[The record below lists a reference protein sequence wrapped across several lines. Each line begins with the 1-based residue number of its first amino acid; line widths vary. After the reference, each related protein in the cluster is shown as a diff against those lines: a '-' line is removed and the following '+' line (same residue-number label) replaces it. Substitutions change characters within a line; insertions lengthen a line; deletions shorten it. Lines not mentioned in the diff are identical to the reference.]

1 MRETFGLYVN
11 TTNFILLY
19 STEPMAHLQVN
30 LNIEHAQR
38 GEGENE
44 RAWQSVCLKAL
55 LFELRCCF
63 MIIAQNNKAYGHVN
77 GELSS
82 SIQGD

>member
-1 MRETFGLYVN
+1 
-11 TTNFILLY
+11 
-19 STEPMAHLQVN
+19 MAHLQVN
-30 LNIEHAQR
+30 LNIARITR
-38 GEGENE
+38 GGEEGENE

-82 SIQGD
+82 SIQND